1 MPRWKARGE
10 CRNKIMASFFFT
22 SRNFTGYPS
31 TLYYYVRFISAP
43 PDGRFTRKDRL
54 LLCLTTWIRHT
65 YLQAG
70 VAFSCHEHPPL
81 RLKGRIIY
89 LSILRNCTRP
99 LCIRIT
105 PGTNHFVSNDN
116 DKLVTLYN
124 SSISLHTSVYM
135 YMNMYCTTQLSSNQ
149 GCWCKAA
156 TSGQLCMYIH

>member
-1 MPRWKARGE
+1 
-10 CRNKIMASFFFT
+10 MASFFFFFHKLQLHWISFDT
-22 SRNFTGYPS
+22 VLLCQIYFCATG
-31 TLYYYVRFISAP
+31 RA
-43 PDGRFTRKDRL
+43 FTRKDRL

-89 LSILRNCTRP
+89 LSILLNCTRP